1 MGHNRGHSACP
12 SQTHTV
18 RPIGSAWKV
27 QLCKWSCIRQI
38 PPSPH
43 LSLSPLFSLK
53 NSPRSHQPLHWLF
66 WAGEACE
73 LRLNSWVKPPF
84 ALCSVAIGTRQACW
98 GPLAVA
104 LGEKK
109 HFPHLHS
116 SIDGFI
122 KMSLVNRNKLALFVR
137 PELWKTWL
145 NKKQTNN
152 QKIPAILMFTFWR
165 QEGRYTSGQMDDFGM
180 QEEPKQPQLILLLSC
195 TD

>member
-1 MGHNRGHSACP
+1 MGHNRGHSASP

-27 QLCKWSCIRQI
+27 QLCKWKLHTSDSSL
-38 PPSPH
+38 PPPFP
-43 LSLSPLFSLK
+43 SLSPFPLK

-84 ALCSVAIGTRQACW
+84 ALCSMAVGTRQACW
-98 GPLAVA
+98 GPLAVEI
-104 LGEKK
+104 GEKK

-122 KMSLVNRNKLALFVR
+122 KMSLVNRNRLALFVR
-137 PELWKTWL
+137 PDPWKTWL
-145 NKKQTNN
+145 NKKQTNKKF
-152 QKIPAILMFTFWR
+152 Q
-165 QEGRYTSGQMDDFGM
+165 QS
-180 QEEPKQPQLILLLSC
+180 
-195 TD
+195 